1 MIFFLKKGVKLKK
14 PYQTCSPLEVAGW
27 EKKESKKLLKKHQET
42 LSLES
47 QKLKWKGKK
56 MDEDHHRKH
65 LFEPNKPSWTVPS
78 FEHATPPND
87 FEIFSC
93 QISSL
98 SKSLPCFH
106 TWIILTQIGRK
117 RNKY

>member
-56 MDEDHHRKH
+56 NGWGSPQKTP
-65 LFEPNKPSWTVPS
+65 FWT
-78 FEHATPPND
+78 
-87 FEIFSC
+87 
-93 QISSL
+93 
-98 SKSLPCFH
+98 K
-106 TWIILTQIGRK
+106 
-117 RNKY
+117 